1 MIRQSAI
8 LGGVLALVACSGV
21 TPEKMAQVKTGM
33 PQAQVETLLGQPVSI
48 EQSETADQALS
59 GEVDHYPASNG
70 EGRVIIVNHVV
81 FKSEFV
87 PGAKS

>member
-8 LGGVLALVACSGV
+8 LISALALVACSGV
-21 TPEKMAQVKTGM
+21 TPEKMAQVKPGM
-33 PQAQVETLLGQPVSI
+33 TSAQVEVLLGQPVSI

-59 GEVDHYPASNG
+59 GEVDHYAASNG

>member
-1 MIRQSAI
+1 MIRRSAI
-8 LGGVLALVACSGV
+8 LGSAIALAACSGV
-21 TPEKMAQVKTGM
+21 TPEKMAQVKPGM
-33 PQAQVETLLGQPVSI
+33 TSTQVEALLGSPVSI

-59 GEVDHYPASNG
+59 GEVDHYAAANG
-70 EGRVIIVNHVV
+70 EGRVIVVNHVV

>member
-1 MIRQSAI
+1 MMRPCAI
-8 LGGVLALVACSGV
+8 LGGTLVLAACSGV
-21 TPEKMAQVKTGM
+21 TPEKMAQVKPGM
-33 PQAQVETLLGQPVSI
+33 TQAQVETLLGRPVSI

-59 GEVDHYPASNG
+59 GEVDHYAASNG

-87 PGAKS
+87 PGTKS